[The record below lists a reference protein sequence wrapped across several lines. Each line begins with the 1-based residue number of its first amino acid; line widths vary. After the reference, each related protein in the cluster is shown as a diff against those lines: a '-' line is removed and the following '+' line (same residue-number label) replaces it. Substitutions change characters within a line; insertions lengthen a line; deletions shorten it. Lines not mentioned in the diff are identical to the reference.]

1 MKFEKD
7 YKIEKWTKWN
17 SFLND
22 SIGDFYNSFSI
33 YPNILE
39 ANGHTHSQIDFL
51 TNVIPEEKERLRMK
65 DKLTD
70 KFIKPQQDDEVKISS
85 FVTGTVELDFA
96 VDEKLD
102 DRVLRLVYDSEPD
115 WGDEPSCDFPVGK
128 DELVTVHH

>member
-7 YKIEKWTKWN
+7 YKLEKWTEWN

-51 TNVIPEEKERLRMK
+51 TNVIPEEKERLRKK
-65 DKLTD
+65 DELTD
-70 KFIKPQQDDEVKISS
+70 KFIKPQQDEEVEISS
-85 FVTGTVELDFA
+85 FKTGTVELDFA
-96 VDEKLD
+96 VDEMLD

-115 WGDEPSCDFPVGK
+115 WGDEANF
-128 DELVTVHH
+128 TVPIEKNEFVKVN

>member
-51 TNVIPEEKERLRMK
+51 TTTSEYFWKYLLQSAKLCLEHRL
-65 DKLTD
+65 L
-70 KFIKPQQDDEVKISS
+70 
-85 FVTGTVELDFA
+85 
-96 VDEKLD
+96 
-102 DRVLRLVYDSEPD
+102 
-115 WGDEPSCDFPVGK
+115 
-128 DELVTVHH
+128 

>member
-7 YKIEKWTKWN
+7 YKLEKWTEWN

-51 TNVIPEEKERLRMK
+51 TNVIPEEKERLRRIN
-65 DKLTD
+65 DVTGE
-70 KFIKPQQDDEVKISS
+70 ITAPEPNEKISLTA
-85 FVTGTVELDFA
+85 FQTEANDLDFA
-96 VDEKLD
+96 VDENLLD
-102 DRVLRLVYDSEPD
+102 RELRLVYDSEPD
-115 WGDEPSCDFPVGK
+115 WGDEASFNVPIEKNEFVK
-128 DELVTVHH
+128 VN